1 MNLEI
6 LKNNLNNLTT
16 DHIMIFDTINSTNL
30 YCKENYKN
38 LNDKTLILANEQ
50 TAGKGK
56 SDRKWFSPSGGI
68 YLSYLLKQTPT
79 ATSIIPLITSLAVI
93 RALKTHN
100 LLAKIKWPNDI
111 IYEEKKLGGILVES
125 KINSINYEYIV
136 IGIGLN
142 LNSEIPSK
150 DIENK
155 FISLKNSNLKKEIL
169 IADIINQIDLLLS
182 ENVSLPYILAEY
194 KKNCILIGQNVL
206 LYNENTE
213 KKVDVIDIN
222 NDGTLLVKDELNNI
236 FKIASG
242 EFSITGIDG
251 YI

>member
-6 LKNNLNNLTT
+6 LKNNLNNLTV
-16 DHIMIFDTINSTNL
+16 DNIMVFDTINSTNL

-38 LNDKTLILANEQ
+38 LKHQTLILAKEQ

-56 SDRKWFSPSGGI
+56 SDRKWFSPNGGI
-68 YLSYLLKQTPT
+68 YLSYLLKETPT
-79 ATSIIPLITSLAVI
+79 TASIIPLITSLAVI
-93 RALKTHN
+93 RALKGHN
-100 LLAKIKWPNDI
+100 LSAKIKWPNDI

-125 KINSINYEYIV
+125 KINSVNYEYIV

-142 LNSEIPSK
+142 LNSEMPSK

-155 FISLKNSNLKKEIL
+155 FVSLKNLNLEKEIL
-169 IADIINQIDLLLS
+169 ISDIINQLDLLLS
-182 ENVSLPYILAEY
+182 ENVSLEYILTEY

-213 KKVDVIDIN
+213 KRVDVIDIN
-222 NDGTLLVKDELNNI
+222 NDGTLLVKDEANNV

-242 EFSITGIDG
+242 EFSITGIEG